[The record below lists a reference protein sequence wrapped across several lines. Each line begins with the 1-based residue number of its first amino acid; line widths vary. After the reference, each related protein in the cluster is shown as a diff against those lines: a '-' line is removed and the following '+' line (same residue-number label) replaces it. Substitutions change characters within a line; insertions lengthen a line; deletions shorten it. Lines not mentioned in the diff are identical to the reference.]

1 MPLHSHKSVKASAA
15 KKTTRWL
22 IRALLLVAIL
32 WPLGVLTGRM
42 LLHVTVAQIIKLTN
56 SKVAFDSIDYNFDGS
71 ISLEK
76 LVIRPY
82 QKLSDDD
89 AILEA
94 ETVYARFGVGSLLM
108 LRPRLKELSLK
119 DFIFNAQHDA
129 DTGRWNFGTL
139 KFRPPRGRP
148 GKIPRVYL
156 ENGTLKYTEVSQGRI
171 KRTAALPVSAGFRFD
186 EKTPEGYKFVITL
199 AQEPDF
205 DKSPLTGFV
214 RPGQIVLGGA
224 VPTISMPDFGRT
236 WQANALDVEFNYDRR
251 WNYLLKL
258 KVRDLRGT
266 FTQATDTAAFEGLS
280 ALQSSGPFGAL
291 LRFFHR
297 YRPAGQF
304 DIELKTSGSLRKL
317 GETTLSGK
325 VYCKDIS
332 ICHRSFPYQ
341 VEHLTGEVDLTER
354 SAVLNN
360 LRAYHND
367 VLLFFNG
374 STRDFDPDRK
384 YDVRITSN
392 NMALDN
398 DLYQALNER
407 QKKFW
412 SLFSPTGLAAIDY
425 RLSRYPP
432 ADKDRSL
439 AVQLLGASAAYGNF
453 PYPLKNLTG
462 TLLFDYDTVTASD
475 LVSEANDCKI
485 TIDGK
490 ATACRTDRP
499 ISDIRVKAEN
509 VPLDSTLASALPPA
523 QQPLY
528 DRLCMA
534 GSADAD
540 IKIFT
545 PQEHL
550 SPTTFVADVFFKR
563 ASLQTPFLDFA
574 EPAETSSDSPTKQQL
589 PLTFSDVSAQAV
601 FTPDLIRIEDFA
613 GRCKFGPASVTG
625 QIRPG
630 DRPQQTQYDLIL
642 HTDKVQINDEMID
655 MLPASMSKIAS
666 ELRPDGSVNLGIAV
680 SKAPADDRTDY
691 KITVDFLDNSVDSR
705 KLPYPIKDITGS
717 LTITENTVFLDD
729 IVATPADGNHVIP
742 GAPAIK
748 IDGQVMFAHQPSDT
762 GQSKVSN
769 GDIAFVAESLKI
781 KGTSLTNLSAAV
793 CYDPNRHNWVAKKL
807 LADCYDG
814 RLAGKLELIPS
825 TGDAYEYLLQTG
837 FENVDLKQFLADT
850 NLNENLNANN
860 SNHTTGR
867 MSGSF
872 SVAGRTRESLP
883 RMGRCSLEITDMQ
896 VGKLSPLAK
905 LLYVLNLTA
914 PKDFAFERMLVDA
927 YINDSKVFIES
938 FDLSGDAIAFCGSGS
953 LDMQNWIIDLTLTAR
968 GRRLATAEP
977 SVLQSLPDALGGAVV
992 RMEVTGNVYDPHVE
1006 TTALPVLADSLNILG
1021 TKPPPDE

>member
-1 MPLHSHKSVKASAA
+1 MPLHLYKALKASVS

-22 IRALLLVAIL
+22 IRGLILLVIL
-32 WPLGVLTGRM
+32 WPVGVLTARL

-56 SKVAFDSIDYNFDGS
+56 SKVAFESIDYNFDGS

-76 LVIRPY
+76 LEIRPY
-82 QKLSDDD
+82 RKLSDDD
-89 AILEA
+89 AILKA
-94 ETVYARFGVGSLLM
+94 ERVYARFGVGSLLM
-108 LRPRLKELSLK
+108 LQPRLRELSLK
-119 DFIFNAQHDA
+119 DFTFNAQHDS

-139 KFRPPRGRP
+139 KFKPPRGRP
-148 GKIPRVYL
+148 GKIPRIQL
-156 ENGTLKYTEVSQGRI
+156 ENGTLKYTEVSEGRI

-199 AQEPDF
+199 AHELDF

-214 RPGQIVLGGA
+214 RPGQIVLGGT

-236 WQANALDVEFNYDRR
+236 WQANSLDVEFNYDRR

-258 KVRDLRGT
+258 EARDLRGT
-266 FTQATDTAAFEGLS
+266 FTQASDTALEDLS
-280 ALQSSGPFGAL
+280 ALQSSGAFGAL

-304 DIELKTSGSLRKL
+304 DIGLQASGSLRKL
-317 GETTLSGK
+317 AETSLSGK

-374 STRDFDPDRK
+374 FTRDFDPDRK

-392 NMALDN
+392 NMALDA

-407 QKKFW
+407 HKKFW
-412 SLFSPTGLAAIDY
+412 SLFSPTGRAAIDY

-439 AVQLLGASAAYGNF
+439 AVQLLGAGAAYSNF

-462 TLLFDYDTVTASD
+462 TLLFEYDTVTAVD
-475 LVSEANDCKI
+475 LVSEADDCKI
-485 TIDGK
+485 TINGR

-499 ISDIRVKAEN
+499 MCDFSVKAQN
-509 VPLDSTLASALPPA
+509 VPLDSTLAAALPPA

-528 DRLCMA
+528 DSLSMA
-534 GSADAD
+534 GTADAD

-545 PQEHL
+545 PQEDL
-550 SPTTFVADVFFKR
+550 APTSFVADVFFKKT
-563 ASLQTPFLDFA
+563 SLQTPFIEFA
-574 EPAETSSDSPTKQQL
+574 QPAETSPTKERS
-589 PLTFSDVSAQAV
+589 PLTFSDVSAQTV
-601 FTPDLIRIEDFA
+601 FTPDLIRIDDFV
-613 GRCKFGPASVTG
+613 GRCKFGPAWVTG

-630 DRPQQTQYDLIL
+630 DQPQHTQYDLVL

-655 MLPASMSKIAS
+655 MLPESMSKIAS
-666 ELRPDGSVNLGIAV
+666 ELRPDGSVNLGVAV
-680 SKAPADDRTDY
+680 TKAPTEERTDF
-691 KITVDFLDNSVDSR
+691 KITVDFLNNIIDSR
-705 KLPYPIKDITGS
+705 KLPYPLKDITGS
-717 LTITENTVFLDD
+717 LTITDNTVFLDD
-729 IVATPADGNHVIP
+729 VVATPADGNQVIP
-742 GAPAIK
+742 GAPDIK
-748 IDGQVMFAHQPSDT
+748 IDGQVMFAHQPSET
-762 GQSKVSN
+762 GQCKVSN
-769 GDIAFVAESLKI
+769 GDIAFTAESLKI
-781 KGTSLTNLSAAV
+781 KGTSLTNLSAAI
-793 CYDPNRHNWVAKKL
+793 CYDPNRNSWVAKKL
-807 LADCYDG
+807 LADYYG
-814 RLAGKLELIPS
+814 GKLAGKLELIPS
-825 TGDAYEYLLQTG
+825 TDDAYEYLLQTG
-837 FENVDLKQFLADT
+837 FENVDLRQFLADISPR
-850 NLNENLNANN
+850 ESSAANN
-860 SNHTTGR
+860 STHTTGR

-872 SVAGRTRESLP
+872 NVAGRTRESLP

-905 LLYVLNLTA
+905 LLYVLNLTG
-914 PKDFAFERMLVDA
+914 PKDFAFEKMFIDA
-927 YINDSKVFIES
+927 YINNNKVFIES
-938 FDLSGDAIAFCGSGS
+938 FDLSGDAIAFRGSGS
-953 LDMQNWIIDLTLTAR
+953 LDMQSWIVDLTLTAR

-992 RMEVTGNVYDPHVE
+992 RMDVTGNVHDPQVE
-1006 TTALPVLADSLNILG
+1006 TRALPLIADSLNILG
-1021 TKPPPDE
+1021 TKPTEEKE